1 LFGLFLVASTHTIMV
16 KFKNTI
22 TITGL
27 SDDQVRKNRDKFGT
41 NDLPP
46 PEVESFWDK
55 LKENFEDPIIRIL
68 LVALAITLG
77 LAFLGYA
84 DWMEGFGIF
93 VAVFLATFVSTWSEY
108 KNENSFRML
117 QEQASRVQNTV
128 FRNGSPIKINV
139 ADIVVADM
147 VLLQAGD
154 KIPADGQLI
163 FGELQVNQAS
173 LTGEQVPVRKVC
185 ASGTYKPKDKAD
197 FYDECLCFRGSVVDD
212 GEAIMEVKSVGDKT
226 EYGQLY
232 TELADTETR
241 ESPLQVKL
249 SNLADNVATFG
260 YFGATAIAISFL
272 FKQFVIDQHY
282 DWQSI
287 TNYVSLSNWQVA
299 LHDVV
304 TSVILAIIVIVVAV
318 PEGLPMMIA
327 IVLSLNMR
335 KLLKAKVLVRK
346 LLGIE
351 TAGSLDILF
360 VDKTGT
366 LTKGVF
372 IPQVFISGSGKS
384 YQGHKYL
391 PDSISTILD
400 FGLREST
407 SAVIGDNGIVGGNA
421 SDRAMLTFLDKD
433 SLKERIDCSMQ
444 KEILFNSERKFSAV
458 QLSLGKSKPSFLPGN
473 VVSIVKGAPDLV
485 LPNCTSFFTEDG
497 TKEKFNKTASDIMTD
512 KINQIS
518 KSGTRV
524 IAICYRESALPDDT
538 TKIPGDLVLIGVMG
552 IMDEIRKESRSA
564 IDLAKKAGI
573 HVVMITGDRKET
585 AVAVA
590 EELGLLEGGKTV
602 LTSSQLHSYSDG
614 QLQQMIAN
622 VSVIARALPTDKSR
636 LVRICQGINRVVGMT
651 GDGVNDSAALKKAD
665 VGFAMGGGSEVAKE
679 AADIVIL
686 DDNFQSLTQ
695 AVLYGRTIFKSIRK
709 FIVFQSTVNCASLL
723 IVFMGPFL
731 GFDFPLTLIQLLWVN
746 LVMDTLAALAFG
758 GEPALKRYMHEQ
770 PIKRDDP
777 IISKKMWSAIIVNG
791 IFIATLCIVSLK
803 SSFIR
808 SLFVRGNSPSE
819 PVFLTAFFAF
829 FIFLTAFNAFNA
841 RTPKLNIFNHILEN
855 RGFVLVISLIF
866 VVQVTFTYLG
876 GSFLRTVALT
886 LQEWAMV
893 IGASM
898 IIIPFDVIRKLILKS
913 LFGHAAQKQV
923 KLDKTK

>member
-1 LFGLFLVASTHTIMV
+1 MV

-27 SDDQVRKNRDKFGT
+27 SDDEVRKSRSKFGT
-41 NDLPP
+41 NELPP
-46 PEVESFWDK
+46 PDIESFWDK

-68 LVALAITLG
+68 LVALGITLG

-108 KNENSFRML
+108 KNETSFRTL
-117 QEQASRVQNTV
+117 QEQASKVQSTV
-128 FRNGSPIKINV
+128 FRNGSPTKIFA
-139 ADIVVADM
+139 ADIVVGDM

-154 KIPADGQLI
+154 KIPADGQLT

-173 LTGEQVPVRKVC
+173 LTGEQVPVRKTV
-185 ASGTYKPKDKAD
+185 ASGSYQPKDKAD
-197 FYDECLCFRGSVVDD
+197 FYDELLCFRGAVVDD
-212 GEAIMEVKSVGDKT
+212 GEAIMEVKSVGKAT

-249 SNLADNVATFG
+249 SNLADAVATFG

-335 KLLKAKVLVRK
+335 KLLKANVLVRK

-351 TAGSLDILF
+351 TAGSLDTLF

-366 LTKGVF
+366 LTKGQF
-372 IPQVFISGSGKS
+372 IPQAFIAGSGRTYKDHS
-384 YQGHKYL
+384 EL
-391 PDSISTILD
+391 SESLATILD
-400 FGLREST
+400 FALREST

-433 SLKERIDCSMQ
+433 ALKERIDCTMQ
-444 KEILFNSERKFSAV
+444 KEILFNSERKFSAA
-458 QLSLGKSKPSFLPGN
+458 QLALGKTKPGFFPNN
-473 VVSIVKGAPDLV
+473 VVSIVKGAPELV
-485 LPNCTSFFTEDG
+485 LANCVSFFTEDG
-497 TKEKFNKTASDIMTD
+497 RKEKLSKTVSDTVTES
-512 KINQIS
+512 INQIS

-524 IAICYRESALPDDT
+524 IAICYKDAPLDDDQSKIPDDLT
-538 TKIPGDLVLIGVMG
+538 LIGVMG
-552 IMDEIRKESRSA
+552 IMDEIRKESRPA

-602 LTSSQLHSYSDG
+602 LTSAQLHTLSDS
-614 QLQQMIAN
+614 QLQQMIPN

-636 LVRICQGINRVVGMT
+636 LVKACQGINKVVGMT

-665 VGFAMGGGSEVAKE
+665 VGFAMGSGSEVAKE

-746 LVMDTLAALAFG
+746 LVMDTLAAMAFG
-758 GEPALKRYMHEQ
+758 GEPALKRYMHER
-770 PIKRDDP
+770 PIKRDAP
-777 IISKKMWSAIIVNG
+777 IISLNMWSSIIVNG
-791 IFIATLCIVSLK
+791 TFIATLCIVCLK
-803 SSFIR
+803 SSAVR
-808 SLFVRGNSPSE
+808 QLFLREGKASE

-829 FIFLTAFNAFNA
+829 FIFLTVFNAFNA

-855 RGFVLVISLIF
+855 RGFLSIIILIF
-866 VVQVTFTYLG
+866 VVQVTFTYIG
-876 GSFLRTVALT
+876 GSFLRTVGLT
-886 LQEWAMV
+886 IPEWGLV

-898 IIIPFDVIRKLILKS
+898 VIIPFDLVRKLVMKS
-913 LFGHAAQKQV
+913 VFGHGQRSLAEKM
-923 KLDKTK
+923 K

>member
-1 LFGLFLVASTHTIMV
+1 MV

-27 SDDQVRKNRDKFGT
+27 NDEEVLKSRSKHGT
-41 NDLPP
+41 NELPP
-46 PEVESFWDK
+46 PEIESFWDK

-68 LVALAITLG
+68 LVALGITLG
-77 LAFLGYA
+77 LALLGYA
-84 DWMEGFGIF
+84 DWVEGLGIF
-93 VAVFLATFVSTWSEY
+93 IAVFLATFVSTWSEY
-108 KNENSFRML
+108 KNENSFRTL
-117 QEQASRVQNTV
+117 QEQASKVQNNV
-128 FRNGSPIKINV
+128 FRNGSPIKISA
-139 ADIVVADM
+139 ADIVVGDT

-154 KIPADGQLI
+154 KIPADGQLV

-173 LTGEQVPVRKVC
+173 LTGEQVPVRKLC
-185 ASGTYKPKDKAD
+185 GTKEPYQPKDKTN
-197 FYDECLCFRGSVVDD
+197 FYDERLCFRGSVVDD
-212 GEAIMEVKSVGDKT
+212 GEAIMEVKSVGKTT

-249 SNLADNVATFG
+249 SNLADAVATFG

-282 DWQSI
+282 DWQAI
-287 TNYVSLSNWQVA
+287 TTYVSFANWQVA

-351 TAGSLDILF
+351 TAGSLDTLF

-372 IPQVFISGSGKS
+372 IPQVFISGGGRS
-384 YQGHKYL
+384 YKDHGEL
-391 PDSISTILD
+391 TPALSTILD

-407 SAVIGDNGIVGGNA
+407 SAVIGDNGPVGGNA
-421 SDRAMLTFLDKD
+421 SDRAMLGFLDKE

-458 QLSLGKSKPSFLPGN
+458 QLALGKNKPSFLPN
-473 VVSIVKGAPDLV
+473 SVVSIVKGAPDLV
-485 LPNCTSFFTEDG
+485 LPACNSFFTEDG
-497 TKEKFNKTASDIMTD
+497 KKEKLTKSTSDIITE
-512 KINQIS
+512 KLNQIS
-518 KSGTRV
+518 THGTRV
-524 IAICYRESALPDDT
+524 IAICYKDAPLADDQT
-538 TKIPGDLVLIGVMG
+538 QMPNELTLIGVMG
-552 IMDEIRKESRSA
+552 IMDEIRKESKPA
-564 IDLAKKAGI
+564 IELAKKAGI

-590 EELGLLEGGKTV
+590 DELGLLEGGKTV
-602 LTSSQLHSYSDG
+602 LTSTQLHTLSDA
-614 QLQQMIAN
+614 QLQQMIPN

-665 VGFAMGGGSEVAKE
+665 VGFAMGSGSEVAKE

-746 LVMDTLAALAFG
+746 LVMDTLAAMAFG
-758 GEPALKRYMHEQ
+758 GEPALKRYMHET
-770 PIKRDDP
+770 PIKRDAP
-777 IISKKMWSAIIVNG
+777 IISRNMWSAIIVNG
-791 IFIATLCIVSLK
+791 MFIAAVCITTLK
-803 SSFIR
+803 STAVR
-808 SLFVRGNSPSE
+808 ELFVRAGKPNE

-866 VVQVTFTYLG
+866 VVQVTFTYVG
-876 GSFLRTVALT
+876 GSFLRTVGLT
-886 LQEWAMV
+886 LSEWALV

-898 IIIPFDVIRKLILKS
+898 VIIPFDFVRKLITKS
-913 LFGHAAQKQV
+913 LFGHRRTLAEKR
-923 KLDKTK
+923 K

>member
-1 LFGLFLVASTHTIMV
+1 MV

-27 SDDQVRKNRDKFGT
+27 SAEEVTKNRAKFGT
-41 NDLPP
+41 NELPP
-46 PEVESFWDK
+46 PEIESFWDK

-77 LAFLGYA
+77 LAFLGQA
-84 DWMEGFGIF
+84 EWVEGFGIF
-93 VAVFLATFVSTWSEY
+93 IAVFLATFVSTWSEY

-117 QEQASRVQNTV
+117 QEQASRAQNTV
-128 FRNGSPIKINV
+128 FRNGSPSKIP
-139 ADIVVADM
+139 ASDIVVGDL

-163 FGELQVNQAS
+163 FGELQVSQAL
-173 LTGEQVPVRKVC
+173 LTGEQPPVRKAC
-185 ASGTYKPKDKAD
+185 APMNFTPKDTSD
-197 FYDECLCFRGSVVDD
+197 LTDEFLCFRGSVVDD
-212 GEAIMEVKSVGDKT
+212 GEAIMEVKTVGEQT
-226 EYGQLY
+226 QYGQLY
-232 TELADTETR
+232 TELADSETR

-260 YFGATAIAISFL
+260 YVGATAIAISFL

-287 TNYVSLSNWQVA
+287 TSYVSLSNWQVA

-366 LTKGVF
+366 LTKGIFVPQLF
-372 IPQVFISGSGKS
+372 ITGSGQS
-384 YQGHKYL
+384 YKQHKNL
-391 PDSISTILD
+391 PEAVSTMLD
-400 FGLREST
+400 FALREST

-421 SDRAMLTFLDKD
+421 SDRAMLTFLDKE

-444 KEILFNSERKFSAV
+444 KEVLFNSERKFSAV
-458 QLSLGKSKPSFLPGN
+458 QLALGKTKPSFLPGN

-485 LPNCTSFFTEDG
+485 LPYCTFYFTEDG
-497 TKEKFNKTASDIMTD
+497 KKEKLSKSQSELISDR
-512 KINQIS
+512 INQIS
-518 KSGTRV
+518 KNGTRV
-524 IAICYRESALPDDT
+524 IAICYKDAALGDDT
-538 TKIPGDLVLIGVMG
+538 TTIPGDLALIGIMG
-552 IMDEIRKESRSA
+552 VMDEIRKESKQA

-602 LTSSQLHSYSDG
+602 LTSSQLHSKTDKE
-614 QLQQMIAN
+614 LQDLISN

-636 LVRICQGINRVVGMT
+636 LVKVCQGINRVVGMT

-695 AVLYGRTIFKSIRK
+695 AVLFGRTIFKSIRK

-746 LVMDTLAALAFG
+746 LVMDTLAAMAFG

-791 IFIATLCIVSLK
+791 IFIAALCIFALK
-803 SSFIR
+803 STDVR
-808 SLFVRGNSPSE
+808 ALFVRNGTPSE

-855 RGFVLVISLIF
+855 SGFVFVIMLIF
-866 VVQVTFTYLG
+866 VVQVTFTYVG
-876 GSFLRTVALT
+876 GNILRTVALT
-886 LQEWAMV
+886 GNEWAIV
-893 IGASM
+893 ILASLV
-898 IIIPFDVIRKLILKS
+898 IIPFDFVRKLILKS
-913 LFGHAAQKQV
+913 LFGARRSSI
-923 KLDKTK
+923 DKTK